1 MQLNP
6 IIIHKNSLG
15 SGQLGVLEKKKDSSG
30 EILQ

>member
-15 SGQLGVLEKKKDSSG
+15 SGQLGVLEKKDSSS

>member
-15 SGQLGVLEKKKDSSG
+15 SDQLGVLEKKDSPG
-30 EILQ
+30 KILR